1 MNFITALVIIA
12 KSRKNPIPLK
22 KCALSI
28 QILKINKKKQ
38 SNNIYYEIN
47 EPSKYA
53 KWKKSDKKTSV

>member
-53 KWKKSDKKTSV
+53 K